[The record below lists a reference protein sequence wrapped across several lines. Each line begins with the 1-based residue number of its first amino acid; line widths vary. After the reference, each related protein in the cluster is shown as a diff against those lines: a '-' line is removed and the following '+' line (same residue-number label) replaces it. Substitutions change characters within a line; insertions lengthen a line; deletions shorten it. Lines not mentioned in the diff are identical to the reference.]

1 MKYSL
6 GIDAGGTYTDAV
18 ILRNSDEKII
28 GANKALTTYPDPM
41 AGIKNAIDGL
51 DESYLKSVKTV
62 SVSTTLSTNSIL
74 EGTGFP
80 VGLILIGDFDFKQE
94 LPTKHYIQVSGGH
107 NHKGGEKAP
116 LDIESIEDFVYKVK
130 DKVSAF
136 AISSFFSNR
145 NPDHEEDVREWINLV
160 TDHPVVCSH
169 ELSQDLGA
177 FERAV
182 TAFFNAQLIPVTDK
196 FMHTVESEI
205 KSRGMDANIFMLKCD
220 GSVVGI
226 KKALEKPIESIFS
239 GPAASLVGG
248 AFLTGNDSCAVID
261 VGGTSTDISVIYN
274 SVPKMSDK
282 GAVVGGW
289 ETKVKAINME
299 TSAMGGD
306 SHIWVKENEVN
317 FGSGRVIPLCRAA
330 VMYPDF
336 LNLLKRNPLS
346 PVNLESENYQPTR
359 FFIKSGYQPLEID
372 EGEREIFDAIKD
384 EPTSISEI
392 KDRINKYPS
401 RKLLKSLIKKRLV
414 QPIGFTPTDALHV
427 LGNYTERNVEA
438 ANIGA
443 DYLASLARMDD
454 KYQFCKFVK
463 QEFTK
468 NMASNLVSFFFEG
481 ISKNEIRKSFDIE
494 SPVQYKINIPV
505 VLIGG
510 PVSAFSEDLKELI
523 DADIKVP
530 DNSSVGNAV
539 GALSAKGMRRV
550 EVLIRR
556 TSIFAPGWDYYV
568 FSENGRVECNGYH
581 EALDYARKLGE
592 SIILDYMEDIGIDPN
607 HIQIDMDKK
616 EITPDGWET
625 PMESRVVVFGLAKH
639 GEKS

>member
-28 GANKALTTYPDPM
+28 ETNKALTTYPDPIT
-41 AGIKNAIDGL
+41 GISNALDGL

-80 VGLILIGDFDFKQE
+80 VGLILIGDFDFKQD
-94 LPTKHYIQVSGGH
+94 LPTKYYIQVSGGH

-116 LDIESIEDFVYKVK
+116 LDIESIEDFVYQVK

-136 AISSFFSNR
+136 AVSSFFSNR

-177 FERAV
+177 FERAT

-205 KSRGMDANIFMLKCD
+205 KSRGMDARIFMLKCD
-220 GSVVGI
+220 GSVVSI
-226 KKALEKPIESIFS
+226 NKALEKPIESIFS

-248 AFLTGNDSCAVID
+248 SFLIQNGTCAVID

-274 SVPKMSDK
+274 SVPQMSDT

-289 ETKVKAINME
+289 ETMVKAIKME

-306 SHIWVKENEVN
+306 SHIWVKENEVY

-330 VMYPDF
+330 VIYPDF
-336 LNLLKRNPLS
+336 LNLLKRNPIP

-359 FFIKSGYQPLEID
+359 FFIKSGYEPLEID
-372 EGEREIFDAIKD
+372 KEEKEIFDAIKD
-384 EPTSISEI
+384 EPTSLSEI

-401 RKLLKSLIKKRLV
+401 RKLLKSLIQKRLV

-427 LGNYTERNVEA
+427 LGDYTERNVEA
-438 ANIGA
+438 ANMGA
-443 DYLASLARMDD
+443 ESLASLTRMDD
-454 KYQFCKFVK
+454 KYQFCEYIKR
-463 QEFTK
+463 EFTK
-468 NMASNLVSFFFEG
+468 NMASNLVSFFLDGVSE
-481 ISKNEIRKSFDIE
+481 SEIRKSFDID
-494 SPVQYKINIPV
+494 SPVKYKIDIPV

-510 PVSAFSEDLKELI
+510 PVSAFSEKLKEII
-523 DADIKVP
+523 DAEIEVP
-530 DNSSVGNAV
+530 ENSSVGNAA

-550 EVLIRR
+550 EILIRR

-568 FSENGRVECNGYH
+568 FSENGRVECHGYN
-581 EALDYARKLGE
+581 EALEYARKLGE
-592 SIILDYMEDIGIDPN
+592 SIILDYMEDIGLDPD

-616 EITPDGWET
+616 EIIPNGWDT
-625 PMESRVVVFGLAKH
+625 PMESRVVVLGLATHPGKA
-639 GEKS
+639 